1 MNDLETTAMA
11 RATEFRREL
20 GLGEYE
26 PLDLFKLLRECLDI
40 SLVFK
45 PLSPAVSGVF
55 LRLGQS
61 AVIMLNTNKTL
72 GHQRFTA
79 AHEYCHLR
87 YHRGL
92 SRRICVA
99 GLFNQDNASEREAD
113 YFAAN
118 LLMPAGGIALRLHKR
133 GRGRKDVSLED
144 VIDLEQHYGMSHR
157 ATLIRLRHLGYLT
170 QKQAEAMGD
179 GVIAM
184 ARRLGYRPDLYLP
197 TREDRIES
205 GYAEKAKRALDRGLI
220 TKGRYEQLLLEA
232 GYADLLYE
240 DEEGS
245 DEDI

>member
-1 MNDLETTAMA
+1 MNRLEITAMA

-72 GHQRFTA
+72 GHQRFTV

-118 LLMPAGGIALRLHKR
+118 LLLPAGGIALRLHKR
-133 GRGRKDVSLED
+133 GRKVVSLED
-144 VIDLEQHYGMSHR
+144 VIDLEQHFGASHQ
-157 ATLIRLRHLGYLT
+157 ATLSRLRHLGYLT

-205 GYAEKAKRALDRGLI
+205 SYAEKAKRALDRGLI

-232 GYADLLYE
+232 GYADLLYGGE
-240 DEEGS
+240 EEGS
-245 DEDI
+245 HEDI